1 MKIYLESHVII
12 NKIEGIIDFF
22 NDEYIVLITN
32 KNETI
37 TFPINNINS
46 YKILKG
52 KIKFRNKPFIKSTS
66 F

>member
-37 TFPINNINS
+37 TFPINNIKS
-46 YKILKG
+46 YKILQG
-52 KIKFRNKPFIKSTS
+52 KIKFRNKLFI
-66 F
+66 

>member
-22 NDEYIVLITN
+22 NDEYIVLLTN

-37 TFPINNINS
+37 TFPINNIKS
-46 YKILKG
+46 YKILLG
-52 KIKFRNKPFIKSTS
+52 KIKFRNKHFI
-66 F
+66 

>member
-1 MKIYLESHVII
+1 MTTMKIYLESHVII

-37 TFPINNINS
+37 TFPINNIKS
-46 YKILKG
+46 YKILQG
-52 KIKFRNKPFIKSTS
+52 KIKFRNKLFI
-66 F
+66 

>member
-22 NDEYIVLITN
+22 NDEYIVLLTN

-37 TFPINNINS
+37 AFPINNIKS
-46 YKILKG
+46 YKILQG
-52 KIKFRNKPFIKSTS
+52 KIKFRNKHFI
-66 F
+66 

>member
-1 MKIYLESHVII
+1 MTTMKIYLESHVII

-37 TFPINNINS
+37 TFPINNIKS
-46 YKILKG
+46 YKILQG
-52 KIKFRNKPFIKSTS
+52 KIKFRNKHFI
-66 F
+66 

>member
-22 NDEYIVLITN
+22 NDEYIVLLTN

-37 TFPINNINS
+37 TFPINNIKS
-46 YKILKG
+46 YKILQG
-52 KIKFRNKPFIKSTS
+52 KIKFRNKHFI
-66 F
+66 

>member
-37 TFPINNINS
+37 TFPINNIKS
-46 YKILKG
+46 YKILQG
-52 KIKFRNKPFIKSTS
+52 KIKFRNKHFI
-66 F
+66 